1 LYKIYREKHD
11 KMKKENKDIRVSV
24 RLSESQVQA
33 LQKQLIDTGKAKGQS
48 AAIQY
53 LINEMMIKG

>member
-1 LYKIYREKHD
+1 
-11 KMKKENKDIRVSV
+11 MKKENKDIRVSV